1 MLINNSKKTKFYSR
15 FRESSR
21 LRKIQI
27 LFMFTLKECAD
38 IQHAA
43 TTHSNK
49 YPIYAWRKLPTY
61 TVYNRSSFVRYV
73 CKVLVYNSGEQD
85 FFFEIKLP
93 YLILAWV
100 TNNCHAWKP
109 MIAYI
114 SKKRFWSSCLLN
126 IPLFSFG
133 NFMRVSIL
141 LTTSTQRRTKIRC
154 RVFGSVRQKYRI
166 LIKTDVWSS
175 TVRKISATR
184 FA

>member
-1 MLINNSKKTKFYSR
+1 MRTSNTQPPPTATNIQFMLDENCQLIQSIIDHHSSGMCVKSLFIILVSK
-15 FRESSR
+15 
-21 LRKIQI
+21 I
-27 LFMFTLKECAD
+27 
-38 IQHAA
+38 
-43 TTHSNK
+43 
-49 YPIYAWRKLPTY
+49 
-61 TVYNRSSFVRYV
+61 
-73 CKVLVYNSGEQD
+73 
-85 FFFEIKLP
+85 FFEIKLP